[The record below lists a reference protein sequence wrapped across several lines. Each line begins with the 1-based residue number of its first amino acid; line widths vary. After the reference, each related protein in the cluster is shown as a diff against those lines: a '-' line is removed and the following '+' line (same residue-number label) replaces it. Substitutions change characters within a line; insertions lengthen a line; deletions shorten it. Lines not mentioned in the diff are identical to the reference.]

1 MVTSDIQ
8 ALNCAEGGAGT
19 SFEGVLRQVKE
30 VGYFLE
36 QEHLMESS
44 VRGYNVQARN
54 VEKKKT

>member
-1 MVTSDIQ
+1 MS
-8 ALNCAEGGAGT
+8 EGGVGT
-19 SFEGVLRQVKE
+19 SFEGVLSQVKE